1 MRRDNK
7 FTLDGILVPNKI
19 FAKLGTS
26 ALCAICKTSN
36 LGGEHP
42 VLIYGQQSVEALAF
56 VVAGIVEETPLE
68 VTVTGYLWSKNL
80 TTNMVVDN
88 VTFHCSS
95 SLRSSSPRS
104 PR

>member
-1 MRRDNK
+1 M
-7 FTLDGILVPNKI
+7 
-19 FAKLGTS
+19 
-26 ALCAICKTSN
+26 
-36 LGGEHP
+36 
-42 VLIYGQQSVEALAF
+42 EALAF

-95 SLRSSSPRS
+95 SLRSIAKNVITQVTQGKDNIKIGSKKYSLTDLVGHLYSDEGDDDIYFTQMISNPKG
-104 PR
+104 